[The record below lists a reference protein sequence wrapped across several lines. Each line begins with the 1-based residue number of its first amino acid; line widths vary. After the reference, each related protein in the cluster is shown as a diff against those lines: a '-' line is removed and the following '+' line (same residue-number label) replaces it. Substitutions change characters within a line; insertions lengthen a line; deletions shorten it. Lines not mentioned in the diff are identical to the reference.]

1 MRKVYIS
8 GKITGLSRTEYMTK
22 FNKAEEYLKTKGYE
36 VINPARTN
44 GTLPEDTTYDQ
55 YMDMSML
62 MISMCDTIYL
72 LDNWKDSNG
81 ARKEAEYAYMHDM
94 EVLFEDVERR
104 INEKI
109 KKCTAEKEN

>member
-1 MRKVYIS
+1 MSKVYIS
-8 GKITGLSRTEYMTK
+8 GKITGLSKEEYMNHFADAEKYLT
-22 FNKAEEYLKTKGYE
+22 NKGFS

-55 YMDMSML
+55 YMDMSLL

-104 INEKI
+104 IDEEI
-109 KKCTAEKEN
+109 KECTAEKEN